1 MANILVC
8 DDSALIRL
16 QLKNIFDDE
25 EHEIIEAVNF
35 DELKRESFSNK
46 FNMYDLDLV
55 FLDLYLGD
63 SHGFK
68 ILEYFTNYYPELPVV
83 IISVENR
90 REIIME
96 ALQKGADDYI
106 LKPFDK
112 TFMLNKLDSI
122 LGNKDTNR
130 EDKYL
135 RIKDYKNS
143 FKNQLKLE
151 IERSM
156 RSGLTFS
163 IIKFTA
169 KGNISKSNLKN
180 LKEIITKILRDID
193 RTFIID
199 KDSFL
204 LLLPLTDYSGSE
216 QVLARIENFI
226 ENKVSLN
233 KNMEIIIKSFPDDFT
248 KEIDF
253 SKTDDYYH
261 FILDKIEVK
270 I

>member
-1 MANILVC
+1 
-8 DDSALIRL
+8 
-16 QLKNIFDDE
+16 
-25 EHEIIEAVNF
+25 
-35 DELKRESFSNK
+35 
-46 FNMYDLDLV
+46 
-55 FLDLYLGD
+55 
-63 SHGFK
+63 
-68 ILEYFTNYYPELPVV
+68 VV

-169 KGNISKSNLKN
+169 KGHISKSNLKN